1 MTAVRPVSQ
10 RGDAQRRGGETRNV
24 SRSNMPQ
31 MDAPSNP
38 AEPHGRVSQPLLE
51 RCVHVAGAPLDPR
64 RPCGGARPAR
74 CGSMRRPS
82 ARCLPFT
89 VPVLARVIYSFC
101 ELVPDCGPAVPRSV
115 RVRDNRLDTSNFFL
129 GRPTVDN
136 RRFSSARPRRR
147 DPRGRDHFHARIRA
161 RTAYRTA
168 FPRAP
173 RAHAASPSPRAS
185 RLVPSRLRPFRPP
198 RISSPRH
205 AR

>member
-1 MTAVRPVSQ
+1 M
-10 RGDAQRRGGETRNV
+10 
-24 SRSNMPQ
+24 SRSNYAAT
-31 MDAPSNP
+31 DAPSNP

-101 ELVPDCGPAVPRSV
+101 ELVPDCGPRC
-115 RVRDNRLDTSNFFL
+115 RDRFAFATTAS
-129 GRPTVDN
+129 T
-136 RRFSSARPRRR
+136 RRTFSSGDRQLTTGVFPSARPRRR